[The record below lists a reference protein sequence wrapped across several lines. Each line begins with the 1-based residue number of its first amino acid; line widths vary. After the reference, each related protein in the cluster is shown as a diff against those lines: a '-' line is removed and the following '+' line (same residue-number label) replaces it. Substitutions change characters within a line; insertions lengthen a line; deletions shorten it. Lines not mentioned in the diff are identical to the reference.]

1 MVKPLDTRLNTLI
14 QQRIDL
20 KTKPLGALGKLEAL
34 AAQLVQI
41 FSQGLTQL
49 DIEQLAITRP
59 AMFVF
64 AGDHGIASQGVSI
77 APSEVTGQMVAN
89 FVQGGGPRSMS
100 FVDNLVGS

>member
-41 FSQGLTQL
+41 FSQRQTQL
-49 DIEQLAITRP
+49 NIEQLAITRP

-64 AGDHGIASQGVSI
+64 AGDHGIASHGVSI

-89 FVQGGGPRSMS
+89 FVQGGPRSTS
-100 FVDNLVGS
+100 FVGNLVGS